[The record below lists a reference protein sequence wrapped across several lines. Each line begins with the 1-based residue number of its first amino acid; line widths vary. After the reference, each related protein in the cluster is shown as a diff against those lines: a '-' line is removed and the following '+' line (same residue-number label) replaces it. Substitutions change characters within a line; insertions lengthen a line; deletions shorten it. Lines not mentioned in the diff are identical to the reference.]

1 MNLLL
6 GQDSVLVSHFT
17 AVADGSPVPVIL
29 YSVPA
34 NTGIDVGAEA
44 IRTLSSHPNVV
55 GLKDSGGDVARLGGL
70 VRHTA
75 GHRFQILAGS
85 ASFLLPSYVAGSE
98 NHFLP
103 LTEPTTPLI
112 PLVFIFCF
120 IQIFLDFFF
129 RIFVST

>member
-1 MNLLL
+1 MLLE
-6 GQDSVLVSHFT
+6 QDSVLVSHFT

-75 GHRFQILAGS
+75 GRRFQILAGS
-85 ASFLLPSYVAGSE
+85 ASFLLPSYTAGSE
-98 NHFLP
+98 KP
-103 LTEPTTPLI
+103 LSPL
-112 PLVFIFCF
+112 
-120 IQIFLDFFF
+120 D
-129 RIFVST
+129 